1 MNRLW
6 SWTQHTQRLSV
17 TRIFFSRILWRFL
30 CSLFVVFQYC
40 QITKPCLCGKWQI
53 WVIKVLKKLFYHPKN
68 WLRPPPPT
76 PQPHPCAV
84 PGRRTL
90 LKYKKSTDNV
100 TRDDSQRRFLTQHSV
115 AALLRLCSAWLQHC
129 TNIATLCCTK
139 NRRCLVEHRLYRDS
153 SLYVHDVDK
162 TCEIRQ

>member
-1 MNRLW
+1 MTDLGNQ
-6 SWTQHTQRLSV
+6 SFKK
-17 TRIFFSRILWRFL
+17 IILP
-30 CSLFVVFQYC
+30 SE
-40 QITKPCLCGKWQI
+40 
-53 WVIKVLKKLFYHPKN
+53 KLAKA
-68 WLRPPPPT
+68 
-76 PQPHPCAV
+76 QPHPCAV
-84 PGRRTL
+84 PSRRTL

-115 AALLRLCSAWLQHC
+115 ETLLRLCSAWLQHC

>member
-1 MNRLW
+1 MTDLGNQ
-6 SWTQHTQRLSV
+6 SFKK
-17 TRIFFSRILWRFL
+17 IILP
-30 CSLFVVFQYC
+30 SE
-40 QITKPCLCGKWQI
+40 
-53 WVIKVLKKLFYHPKN
+53 KLAKA
-68 WLRPPPPT
+68 
-76 PQPHPCAV
+76 QPHPCAV
-84 PGRRTL
+84 PSRRTL